1 MHFLFIKLRC
11 LCVMADSTTAESHFL
26 SHLFRME
33 TAFKKNC
40 LDFPPFKKWRQCV
53 SIEDSVQLTSTS
65 ALANKV
71 FSERGSRTYRGRY
84 LWAKMLVK
92 IWTLLTTKPE
102 FDLYCEPHVFFFFL
116 DSSQQ
121 LNNNNNNNDT
131 NNLFSIHQK
140 VYSATQKNV
149 WSRG

>member
-1 MHFLFIKLRC
+1 
-11 LCVMADSTTAESHFL
+11 MADSTTAESHFL

-102 FDLYCEPHVFFFFL
+102 FDLYCEPHVFLFFVFGL
-116 DSSQQ
+116 
-121 LNNNNNNNDT
+121 LT
-131 NNLFSIHQK
+131 
-140 VYSATQKNV
+140 TT
-149 WSRG
+149 